1 MSCAKE
7 ARKRCKTI
15 TFWVTPEQAAEID
28 RMVAASGLT
37 KQDYLARRALEQQV
51 AVVPSS
57 RVMMSLRG
65 EARRI
70 AERLEAIASADGVD
84 GFLLGELRWLSGL
97 MAAFARYGQEDFD
110 AVERIVELTREA

>member
-1 MSCAKE
+1 M
-7 ARKRCKTI
+7 
-15 TFWVTPEQAAEID
+15 
-28 RMVAASGLT
+28 
-37 KQDYLARRALEQQV
+37 
-51 AVVPSS
+51 PSS
-57 RVMMSLRG
+57 RVMMNLRG

-110 AVERIVELTREA
+110 AWRGSSSSPGRHDLVRVS

>member
-37 KQDYLARRALEQQV
+37 KQDYITRQQV

-57 RVMMSLRG
+57 RVMMNLRG

-110 AVERIVELTREA
+110 AVERIVELTRET